1 MNGLIKDKF
10 RAASIHLLIS
20 LFLALICFLLVYLV
34 WYPSPLVVATGVGGL
49 FLMML
54 GIDLVLGPTFTFIV
68 YKKFKKTLKFDLCVI
83 AIIQLSAMIYGV
95 YSMYEGRPV
104 WIAFAGDR
112 FELVKANDIVDSD
125 VNYDSTIK
133 NSSFGPKYIFVDMKL
148 APTQKLDMMLKEA
161 QYGISPVQRMEY
173 YKPFELATLEIRAH
187 AQPLSILK
195 EFNNPHQINSVLSQY
210 PQATAWLPLKANA
223 VDMVVLINQKRDEV
237 IKIVDLRPWN

>member
-1 MNGLIKDKF
+1 MNILIKDKIK
-10 RAASIHLLIS
+10 AASIHLLIS
-20 LFLALICFLLVYLV
+20 LFLVLICFLLVYLV
-34 WYPSPLVVATGVGGL
+34 WYPQPLVQATGVGTL

-54 GIDLVLGPTFTFIV
+54 GIDLILGPAFTFIV
-68 YKKFKKTLKFDLCVI
+68 YKKFKKTLKFDLFII
-83 AIIQLSAMIYGV
+83 AIIQLGAMGYGV

-112 FELVKANDIVDSD
+112 FELVKANDLVDSD
-125 VNYDSTIK
+125 VGYDSNIT

-148 APTQKLDMMLKEA
+148 APAQKLDMMLKEA
-161 QYGISPVQRMEY
+161 QYGISPIQRMEY
-173 YKPFELATLEIRAH
+173 YKTFELATLEIRKH
-187 AQPLSILK
+187 AQPLSILN
-195 EFNNPHQINSVLSQY
+195 EYNNAYQVKTVLSQY